1 MICDIETLVENL
13 LRGRVSTRCT
23 LIFTHTRINVQ
34 TRSIT
39 RSIAYYVE
47 SLQSHVRTFCLL
59 TLSFSLSL
67 YVSLTRP
74 SSPLVSPV
82 FSQANARGET
92 RVRTGFE
99 LAAAKLNGNPASD

>member
-23 LIFTHTRINVQ
+23 LTFTHTRINVQ